1 MWFNTPLMRIF
12 LLLMTLC
19 LYLFYCNYNSQLL
32 LGHIFLFILHQDFK
46 LFAIINY
53 IIFLWEFH
61 SYLLYWF
68 LPTYWYIKQ
77 MFNISRW
84 LTVCLVLSRVQLS
97 VTQCPVAHQAPLSIG
112 ILQARVLEWVAIYL
126 LQGIFPMQGSNPGLP
141 HCRKMFFYCLSHR
154 GSPGNLLKPD
164 SSNQRWHF
172 HISVHLMRRGTGCL
186 YSALSSRG
194 KYTANSLGIY
204 SVSPREKV
212 RSIHSF
218 VKINIVFTSHV
229 WLLPSVSLLWCNHTM
244 FWCPLTL
251 FSSPCGKLFSKNSCK
266 HNA

>member
-141 HCRKMFFYCLSHR
+141 HCRKIFLLSEPSGKPRQLTKAWQLESTMTLSHFCASYDKR
-154 GSPGNLLKPD
+154 HRLPLL
-164 SSNQRWHF
+164 
-172 HISVHLMRRGTGCL
+172 
-186 YSALSSRG
+186 
-194 KYTANSLGIY
+194 
-204 SVSPREKV
+204 
-212 RSIHSF
+212 SI
-218 VKINIVFTSHV
+218 II
-229 WLLPSVSLLWCNHTM
+229 
-244 FWCPLTL
+244 
-251 FSSPCGKLFSKNSCK
+251 
-266 HNA
+266 